1 MRGIT
6 SLASEDQQQLLGE
19 SAARF
24 QQRVNTLRAELIE
37 IRRELA
43 RKDMILLAHRCRRI
57 LRETRSLLDSNVN
70 VLFPDQALET
80 RVDLHNWLEYAD
92 QQIALALSQE
102 HEFEVIMQRLYMS
115 VMLVSHVQEQM
126 GDAIEELRRRNFI

>member
-1 MRGIT
+1 MRGTT
-6 SLASEDQQQLLGE
+6 SLESDNTEQQLGE
-19 SAARF
+19 SATRF
-24 QQRVNTLRAELIE
+24 QQRVNSLRAELVE

-43 RKDMILLAHRCRRI
+43 RKDITVLAYRCRRI
-57 LRETRSLLDSNVN
+57 LRETRALLDSNVN
-70 VLFPDQALET
+70 VLFPDQSLET

-92 QQIALALSQE
+92 TQIALALSQE

-126 GDAIEELRRRNFI
+126 ADAIEELRRRNFI